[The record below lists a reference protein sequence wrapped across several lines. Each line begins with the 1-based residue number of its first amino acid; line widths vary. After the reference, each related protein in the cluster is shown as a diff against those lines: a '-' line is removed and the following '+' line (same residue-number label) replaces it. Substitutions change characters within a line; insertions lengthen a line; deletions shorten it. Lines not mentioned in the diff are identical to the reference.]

1 MYIVYVTPCALVMLL
16 MEAKQCGHVYLK
28 ENYRHTN
35 QFVLKRIYFLLL
47 LLIPLCHFFLFRT
60 IVYHVLF
67 AIYKVQVN
75 ISVSVKSVN
84 IFCKRDTTVCDFFSF
99 LSSASTCFLSI
110 SILFAILL
118 MCLDSQFISTAISFA
133 LWFSCEN
140 KAESKKTVHLS
151 STMYSIY
158 NFKQTRTR
166 QLNNNNKKTVKK
178 RKGKKTL
185 FIPWTSVFTG
195 ISRGSISFSLSYPP
209 FNGWCYCEI

>member
-84 IFCKRDTTVCDFFSF
+84 IFCKRDTTVCDFS
-99 LSSASTCFLSI
+99 STCFLSI

-133 LWFSCEN
+133 
-140 KAESKKTVHLS
+140 V
-151 STMYSIY
+151 
-158 NFKQTRTR
+158 
-166 QLNNNNKKTVKK
+166 
-178 RKGKKTL
+178 
-185 FIPWTSVFTG
+185 
-195 ISRGSISFSLSYPP
+195 
-209 FNGWCYCEI
+209 